1 MTGVASVVPVWQHL
15 HDLYPCGGGFARHQ
29 WFVGGSPVL
38 LGGFER
44 APWAAVVA
52 SSGLILGAWYML
64 WLYQRVFFRQV
75 SETVRGLVG
84 QKLDGREIA
93 ILLTMSLLIVGIGI
107 FPNVLLEYMH
117 VTVEHLVADIQQAFA
132 VFAAN

>member
-1 MTGVASVVPVWQHL
+1 MPLLS
-15 HDLYPCGGGFARHQ
+15 GFFMLFTLAAVGLPGTNG
-29 WFVGGSPVL
+29 FVGEFLIL

-75 SETVRGLVG
+75 SETVRGLTG
-84 QKLDGREIA
+84 EKLDAREVA
-93 ILLTMSLLIVGIGI
+93 ILLSMAVLIIGIGI

-117 VTVEHLVADIQQAFA
+117 ATVEHLVADTRQAFA
-132 VFAAN
+132 AFSVN

>member
-1 MTGVASVVPVWQHL
+1 LPGTNG
-15 HDLYPCGGGFARHQ
+15 
-29 WFVGGSPVL
+29 FVGEFLIL

-84 QKLDGREIA
+84 EKLDGREIA
-93 ILLTMSLLIVGIGI
+93 ILLTMSLLILGIGI

-117 VTVEHLVADIQQAFA
+117 VTVEHLVADTQQAFA
-132 VFAAN
+132 FFAAN